1 MTFVDFE
8 YFFYQLWG
16 VVVDHIIP
24 LIALLLMAILVPRL
38 GRLAIKVIEDRLD
51 EEEESTKA
59 RLALLGALIYVLQIV
74 AYFILIVLALSNLG
88 VPPLGAAV
96 PATIASAAIGFG
108 AQTIIGDFLAGFFII
123 SERQFGVGDYVSFD
137 GTATAIEGTVVALTL
152 RATKV
157 RTPSG
162 EVVMIPN
169 GSAGVV
175 TNFSQDWSRAVV
187 NFDVPVRSGE
197 NLDHIQKIIE
207 DTSNSAVNDP
217 SISEDVA
224 GDIEI
229 LPATSL
235 TAPTAAGQ
243 PWKVNFRILVV
254 VNPARQWAVE
264 RGIRSA
270 LLNVFWDHFRAP
282 FETPQDALDKD
293 TQAELAQIKKQK
305 VASPFD
311 TPVAD
316 TSTAP
321 SYQGADA
328 PKIAA
333 SESPTEVMPVRGT
346 GPSPVSATSE
356 DSPAEET
363 QDAAEAAE
371 EAERTEEELAPS
383 AKDDGPGRPAQTA
396 TFDATDINTDAVD
409 TDAATDANGDQDR
422 DEEQTRSSRRDFWRT
437 DAYDKRW
444 KKVMSFGGRIR
455 VSTTGLILAL
465 VFTGGLA
472 LASSNPEDGNAGIL
486 SPAYWRD
493 RAETTITETTE
504 PETPLESSENEPT
517 VAPEVPEPSEQPI
530 PTEQTPQESIQPNQ
544 EQLEDTSSV
553 PSQDD
558 PSAPSQAPTQEPA
571 PTEGTPDQGTQGLN
585 DTGATSQSEAVEV
598 PEPAEELLP

>member
-38 GRLAIKVIEDRLD
+38 GRLAVKVIEDRLD

-293 TQAELAQIKKQK
+293 TQAEL
-305 VASPFD
+305 
-311 TPVAD
+311 
-316 TSTAP
+316 
-321 SYQGADA
+321 
-328 PKIAA
+328 
-333 SESPTEVMPVRGT
+333 
-346 GPSPVSATSE
+346 
-356 DSPAEET
+356 
-363 QDAAEAAE
+363 
-371 EAERTEEELAPS
+371 
-383 AKDDGPGRPAQTA
+383 
-396 TFDATDINTDAVD
+396 
-409 TDAATDANGDQDR
+409 
-422 DEEQTRSSRRDFWRT
+422 
-437 DAYDKRW
+437 
-444 KKVMSFGGRIR
+444 
-455 VSTTGLILAL
+455 
-465 VFTGGLA
+465 
-472 LASSNPEDGNAGIL
+472 
-486 SPAYWRD
+486 
-493 RAETTITETTE
+493 
-504 PETPLESSENEPT
+504 
-517 VAPEVPEPSEQPI
+517 
-530 PTEQTPQESIQPNQ
+530 
-544 EQLEDTSSV
+544 
-553 PSQDD
+553 
-558 PSAPSQAPTQEPA
+558 
-571 PTEGTPDQGTQGLN
+571 
-585 DTGATSQSEAVEV
+585 
-598 PEPAEELLP
+598 

>member
-1 MTFVDFE
+1 MAFVDYE
-8 YFFYQLWG
+8 YFFYWLWD
-16 VVVDHIIP
+16 VAVDHIIP
-24 LIALLLMAILVPRL
+24 LVALLLMAILVPRL
-38 GRLAIKVIEDRLD
+38 GRLTIKIIEGRLD

-59 RLALLGALIYVLQIV
+59 RLALLGALVYVVQII
-74 AYFILIVLALSNLG
+74 AYFIIVLFALSNLG

-96 PATIASAAIGFG
+96 PATIVSAAVGFG
-108 AQTIIGDFLAGFFII
+108 AQSIIGDFLAGFFII

-137 GTATAIEGTVVALTL
+137 GTNTATEGTVVALTL

-207 DTSNSAVNDP
+207 DTSNSAVTDS
-217 SISEDVA
+217 SIAEDVA
-224 GDIEI
+224 GEIEI

-270 LLNVFWDHFRAP
+270 LLNVFWDHFRTP
-282 FETPQDALDKD
+282 FETPQPGLDL
-293 TQAELAQIKKQK
+293 EQK
-305 VASPFD
+305 VASPFSAQLAD
-311 TPVAD
+311 SSTP
-316 TSTAP
+316 P
-321 SYQGADA
+321 SFQGADA
-328 PKIAA
+328 PKVAA
-333 SESPTEVMPVRGT
+333 SESPTEVMPVN
-346 GPSPVSATSE
+346 PSSTPE
-356 DSPAEET
+356 DSPAEEA

-371 EAERTEEELAPS
+371 KAERTEEELAPS
-383 AKDDGPGRPAQTA
+383 AKDDGPGRPSQTA
-396 TFDATDINTDAVD
+396 TFDATDTESESTDD
-409 TDAATDANGDQDR
+409 SSGTDFDDGEATA
-422 DEEQTRSSRRDFWRT
+422 EEKGLSRRRDFWRT

-444 KKVMSFGGRIR
+444 KKIMSFGGRIR

-465 VFTGGLA
+465 MFTGGLA

-493 RAETTITETTE
+493 RAETTVTETTE
-504 PETPLESSENEPT
+504 PEAPLETSENEPT
-517 VAPEVPEPSEQPI
+517 VAPEVPEPSEQPLPSEEI
-530 PTEQTPQESIQPNQ
+530 PQESIQPNQ
-544 EQLEDTSSV
+544 EEQEETT
-553 PSQDD
+553 PAPNQDN
-558 PSAPSQAPTQEPA
+558 PANPTQAPTQEPA
-571 PTEGTPDQGTQGLN
+571 PSENTPDQGTQGFT
-585 DTGATSQSEAVEV
+585 DTGATSRSESVEV
-598 PEPAEELLP
+598 PGTPEQRTP

>member
-1 MTFVDFE
+1 MAFVDYE
-8 YFFYQLWG
+8 YFFYWLWE
-16 VVVDHIIP
+16 VAVDHIIP

-38 GRLAIKVIEDRLD
+38 GRLTIKIIEGRLD

-59 RLALLGALIYVLQIV
+59 RLALLGALVYVVQII
-74 AYFILIVLALSNLG
+74 AYFVIILLALSNLG

-96 PATIASAAIGFG
+96 PATIVSAAVGFG
-108 AQTIIGDFLAGFFII
+108 AQSIIGDFLSGFFII

-137 GTATAIEGTVVALTL
+137 GTSTAIEGTVVALTL

-187 NFDVPVRSGE
+187 NFEVPVRSGE

-207 DTSNSAVNDP
+207 DTSNSAVKDS
-217 SISEDVA
+217 SIADDVA
-224 GDIEI
+224 GEIEI

-270 LLNVFWDHFRAP
+270 LLNVFWDHFRTP
-282 FETPQDALDKD
+282 FETPRPGLDL
-293 TQAELAQIKKQK
+293 EQK

-311 TPVAD
+311 APLAD
-316 TSTAP
+316 TSTPP
-321 SYQGADA
+321 SFQGADA
-328 PKIAA
+328 PKVAA
-333 SESPTEVMPVRGT
+333 SDSPTEGMPVN
-346 GPSPVSATSE
+346 PSPTPE
-356 DSPAEET
+356 DSSAEEA

-371 EAERTEEELAPS
+371 KAKRTEEELAPS
-383 AKDDGPGRPAQTA
+383 AKDDGPGRPAKTA
-396 TFDATDINTDAVD
+396 TFDATDTTDTTDSED
-409 TDAATDANGDQDR
+409 TDDTSTTAGSESDDDKDADKPKGLKA
-422 DEEQTRSSRRDFWRT
+422 RRDFWRT

-465 VFTGGLA
+465 LFTGGLA

-493 RAETTITETTE
+493 RAETTVTETTE
-504 PETPLESSENEPT
+504 PEVPLETSENEPT
-517 VAPEVPEPSEQPI
+517 VAPEIPEPSEQPL
-530 PTEQTPQESIQPNQ
+530 PSEEFPQDNTQQNNEQDQ
-544 EQLEDTSSV
+544 EQSTETSS
-553 PSQDD
+553 
-558 PSAPSQAPTQEPA
+558 APTQQNPGIQNQQ
-571 PTEGTPDQGTQGLN
+571 PTRTPTPSEDAGNQGTQGLT
-585 DTGATSQSEAVEV
+585 DTGATSQSEAVQV
-598 PEPAEELLP
+598 PEPAEELIP

>member
-197 NLDHIQKIIE
+197 NLDQIQKLIE
-207 DTSNSAVNDP
+207 DTAQAAVEDP
-217 SISEDVA
+217 SIANDVA
-224 GDIEI
+224 GELEI

-243 PWKVNFRILVV
+243 PWKVNFRILVM

-270 LLNVFWDHFRAP
+270 LLNVFWDHFRTP
-282 FETPQDALDKD
+282 FESPQSAEALLTDAPSSPLSASNSR
-293 TQAELAQIKKQK
+293 TEVIP
-305 VASPFD
+305 ASPD
-311 TPVAD
+311 ITP
-316 TSTAP
+316 
-321 SYQGADA
+321 
-328 PKIAA
+328 
-333 SESPTEVMPVRGT
+333 SESQPTET
-346 GPSPVSATSE
+346 LEA
-356 DSPAEET
+356 A
-363 QDAAEAAE
+363 QAAEKE
-371 EAERTEEELAPS
+371 EINEQELAPT
-383 AKDDGPGRPAQTA
+383 AKDDGPGRSAKTA
-396 TFDATDINTDAVD
+396 TFDATESEPEEKSED
-409 TDAATDANGDQDR
+409 TEE
-422 DEEQTRSSRRDFWRT
+422 EEQRSWNRRDFWRT
-437 DAYDKRW
+437 DAYDQRW

-465 VFTGGLA
+465 LFTGGLA
-472 LASSNPEDGNAGIL
+472 LASSNPEEGNAGFL
-486 SPAYWRD
+486 SPAYWQERS
-493 RAETTITETTE
+493 ATTTTETTE
-504 PETPLESSENEPT
+504 PEEPAETPAIEPT
-517 VAPEVPEPSEQPI
+517 QAPQTAEPTMQDSPGEEFTPEETQPNQQPETSAEPSQQNAPMTQAPQQQDQPTAGATDSGTGTQGTAAPQDTGAASGFDGTTIPEPSEQ
-530 PTEQTPQESIQPNQ
+530 
-544 EQLEDTSSV
+544 
-553 PSQDD
+553 
-558 PSAPSQAPTQEPA
+558 QAP
-571 PTEGTPDQGTQGLN
+571 
-585 DTGATSQSEAVEV
+585 
-598 PEPAEELLP
+598 

>member
-1 MTFVDFE
+1 MAFVDYE
-8 YFFYQLWG
+8 YFFYWLWD
-16 VVVDHIIP
+16 VAVDHIIP
-24 LIALLLMAILVPRL
+24 LVALLLMAILVPRL
-38 GRLAIKVIEDRLD
+38 GRLTIKIIEGRLD

-59 RLALLGALIYVLQIV
+59 RLALLGALVYVVQII
-74 AYFILIVLALSNLG
+74 AYFIIVLFALSNLG

-96 PATIASAAIGFG
+96 PATIVSAAVGFG
-108 AQTIIGDFLAGFFII
+108 AQSIIGDFLAGFFII

-137 GTATAIEGTVVALTL
+137 GTSTATEGTVVALTL

-207 DTSNSAVNDP
+207 DTSNSAVTDS
-217 SISEDVA
+217 SIAEDVA
-224 GDIEI
+224 GEIEI

-270 LLNVFWDHFRAP
+270 LLNVFWDHFRTP
-282 FETPQDALDKD
+282 FESPQPGLDKS
-293 TQAELAQIKKQK
+293 TQAELAGIKEQK

-311 TPVAD
+311 APS
-316 TSTAP
+316 TSTSTPP
-321 SYQGADA
+321 SFQGADA
-328 PKIAA
+328 PQVAA
-333 SESPTEVMPVRGT
+333 SESPTEVMPVRDSGSSPA
-346 GPSPVSATSE
+346 GPN
-356 DSPAEET
+356 AEET

-371 EAERTEEELAPS
+371 KAERTEEELAPS
-383 AKDDGPGRPAQTA
+383 AKDDGPGRPAKTA
-396 TFDATDINTDAVD
+396 TFDGTDAED
-409 TDAATDANGDQDR
+409 TDDTSTTAGSESDDDKDAEKLKGLKA
-422 DEEQTRSSRRDFWRT
+422 RRDFWRT

-444 KKVMSFGGRIR
+444 KKIMSFGGRIR

-465 VFTGGLA
+465 LFTGGLA

-493 RAETTITETTE
+493 RAETTVTETTE
-504 PETPLESSENEPT
+504 PEVPLKTSENEPT
-517 VAPEVPEPSEQPI
+517 VAPEIPEPSEQPL
-530 PTEQTPQESIQPNQ
+530 PSEEFQQDDTQLNNEEEQ
-544 EQLEDTSSV
+544 EQATETSS
-553 PSQDD
+553 
-558 PSAPSQAPTQEPA
+558 APTQQNPGTQNQQ
-571 PTEGTPDQGTQGLN
+571 PTRTPTPSEDAANQDTQGLT
-585 DTGATSQSEAVEV
+585 DTGATSQSEAVQV
-598 PEPAEELLP
+598 PEPAEELVP

>member
-1 MTFVDFE
+1 MAFVDYE
-8 YFFYQLWG
+8 YFFYWLWD
-16 VVVDHIIP
+16 VAVDHIIP
-24 LIALLLMAILVPRL
+24 LVALLLMAILVPRL
-38 GRLAIKVIEDRLD
+38 GRLTIKIIEGRLD

-59 RLALLGALIYVLQIV
+59 RLALLGALVYVVQII
-74 AYFILIVLALSNLG
+74 AYFIIVLFALSNLG

-96 PATIASAAIGFG
+96 PATIVSAAVGFG
-108 AQTIIGDFLAGFFII
+108 AQSIIGDFLAGFFII

-137 GTATAIEGTVVALTL
+137 GTSTATEGTVVALTL

-207 DTSNSAVNDP
+207 DTSNSAVTDS
-217 SISEDVA
+217 SIAEDVA
-224 GDIEI
+224 GEIEI

-270 LLNVFWDHFRAP
+270 LLNVFWDHFRTP
-282 FETPQDALDKD
+282 FETPQPGLDKS
-293 TQAELAQIKKQK
+293 TQAELAGIKEQK

-311 TPVAD
+311 APS
-316 TSTAP
+316 TSTSTPP
-321 SYQGADA
+321 SFQGADA
-328 PKIAA
+328 LKVDA
-333 SESPTEVMPVRGT
+333 SESPTEVMPVN
-346 GPSPVSATSE
+346 PSPTPE
-356 DSPAEET
+356 DSSAEET

-371 EAERTEEELAPS
+371 KAERTEEELAPS
-383 AKDDGPGRPAQTA
+383 AKDDGPGRPSQTA
-396 TFDATDINTDAVD
+396 TFDATDTESDNTDGSSS
-409 TDAATDANGDQDR
+409 TDSDDAEATA
-422 DEEQTRSSRRDFWRT
+422 EEKGLSRRRDFWRT

-444 KKVMSFGGRIR
+444 KKIMSFGGRIR

-465 VFTGGLA
+465 MFTGGLA

-493 RAETTITETTE
+493 RAETTVTETTE
-504 PETPLESSENEPT
+504 PEVPLETSENEPT
-517 VAPEVPEPSEQPI
+517 VAPEIPEPSEQPL
-530 PTEQTPQESIQPNQ
+530 PSEEFQQDDTQLNNEEEQ
-544 EQLEDTSSV
+544 EQATETSS
-553 PSQDD
+553 
-558 PSAPSQAPTQEPA
+558 APTQQNPGTQNQQ
-571 PTEGTPDQGTQGLN
+571 PTRTPTPSEDAANQGTQGLT
-585 DTGATSQSEAVEV
+585 DTGATSQSEAVQV
-598 PEPAEELLP
+598 PEPAEELIP